1 MLIEM
6 QNPVLGL
13 PRPKEMSLERGQL
26 RALPVRR
33 GREMAIAGREADL
46 LNPAAGSVGSWG
58 HQGKVSGRAYYE
70 PGCGSCT
77 LAGEGAWG
85 NFTGDFAIVTF
96 SDAQHARK

>member
-6 QNPVLGL
+6 KNPGLGL

-33 GREMAIAGREADL
+33 GREMAIAGGEADL

-58 HQGKVSGRAYYE
+58 HQGKVSGRATMSRAME
-70 PGCGSCT
+70 VAPLQERVVGGISWGT
-77 LAGEGAWG
+77 LP
-85 NFTGDFAIVTF
+85 
-96 SDAQHARK
+96 